1 MTSPPVTETH
11 RSLMGAPDALDR
23 CPYMPTYG
31 APTVLFERGQGTE
44 LWDHRGK
51 RYLDFLCGLAVT
63 SLGHANPAVA
73 EAVAAQVAKLTHTSN
88 FFATRPATDVAVT
101 LDRLHGGGGQVFFCS
116 SGTEANEAAI
126 KLARKWGGP
135 GKFGIVSAYGSFH
148 GRTMGSL
155 AATGQPEKQEP
166 FQPLPEG
173 FRHVA
178 WNDVEALINAVDPS
192 VAAIMLEPIQGEAG
206 VLPATREFM
215 EAARTL
221 CDERDL
227 LLIID
232 EVQTGLGR
240 TGTWWGYEYYGVRP
254 DVVTMAKALGNGLPI
269 GAVWA
274 PADTASVWVRGDH
287 GTTFGAGPVP
297 AAAARAVLDEMQ
309 RLDAPASAERA
320 GARLAQAL
328 SGLPRVAAVRGRGC
342 LLAAELDGIDAKE
355 VYAAA
360 LEAGLVINAPTP
372 TALRFAPPLT
382 ISDDHIDEGV
392 AILADVLA
400 VAEGTA

>member
-1 MTSPPVTETH
+1 MTATH
-11 RSLMGAPDALDR
+11 RSLMEAPDELVR

-31 APTVLFERGQGTE
+31 APTVLFERGRGTE
-44 LWDHRGK
+44 LWDRQGK

-63 SLGHANPAVA
+63 SLGHAHPAVA
-73 EAVAAQVAKLTHTSN
+73 AAVSEQVGTLTHTSN
-88 FFATRPATDVAVT
+88 FFATQPATDVAIT

-116 SGTEANEAAI
+116 TGTEANEAAI

-135 GKFGIVSAYGSFH
+135 GKYGIVSAYGSFH

-178 WNDVEALINAVDPS
+178 WNDVDALTNAIDPS

-206 VLPATREFM
+206 VLPATQEFIR
-215 EAARTL
+215 AARTL

-227 LLIID
+227 LLIMD
-232 EVQTGLGR
+232 EVQTGMAR
-240 TGTWWGYEYYGVRP
+240 TGTWWGYEDYGIRP

-269 GAVWA
+269 GAVWT
-274 PADTASVWVRGDH
+274 PADVASVWARGNH

-297 AAAARAVLDEMQ
+297 AAAARAVLAEMEAI
-309 RLDAPASAERA
+309 DAPALAQRA
-320 GARLAQAL
+320 GARLTEAL
-328 SGLPRVAAVRGRGC
+328 ETLPAVAAVRGRGC
-342 LLAAELDGIDAKE
+342 LLAAELDGIDAKDA
-355 VYAAA
+355 YAGA
-360 LEAGLVINAPTP
+360 LDAGLVINAPTP
-372 TALRFAPPLT
+372 TSLRFAPPLN
-382 ISDDHIDEGV
+382 ISDEHIDEGI
-392 AILADVLA
+392 AILGRVLDGI
-400 VAEGTA
+400 EPTP